1 MKKNILLFLFIITIF
16 LLFFYRQSISQY
28 KVFKIESPTRIFIDT
43 NKNLIFDETEPFIIK
58 NIKTLDKDSNLEAYP
73 ILNEITNQQKRYI
86 EFQTKKL
93 SNKLLMNKFI
103 TIKNNEIFVNNKK
116 YSQIL
121 LDEKLAFND
130 NIETQKKLLNYIK
143 SINIDEYVFYN
154 QKTKKFYALCTENKI
169 NFNDYKLV
177 HISKIQNLSK
187 YKNLYLNSEQTK
199 IYKNHEKTT
208 KEDLSTFKISNLNI
222 FFQDINRINKPI
234 NECNSLA
241 CKTLKKEIDNSNQ
254 SIDFAIYGINNQPE
268 IIVALVNAK
277 KRGVK
282 IRWVCDFDK
291 KNNNY
296 YPDTEKL
303 KKYINSYKTDE
314 EYDKKNPQAIMHNKF
329 FIFDEKKVWT
339 GSANITNTDL
349 TDFNA
354 NYSILIQSQ
363 QIARIYK
370 KEFEQMYYGNFHTH
384 KKQIKKTIINFD
396 KNTKIKILFSPQDKI
411 IDNDIIPII
420 LNAKKYIYIPI
431 FFITHKEI
439 ENALI
444 RAKRKGV
451 EIKIINDATNAHSK
465 YTIHK
470 RLRKENIKV
479 KTENYAGKMHI
490 KGMFVDDEISI
501 IGSMNFTKSANN
513 KNDENIIIIYNKEIT
528 KYFRKTFIYLWKKI
542 PSKYEYFDPRAES
555 IESIGSCNDGIDNNF
570 DGKIDADDIGCQI
583 KN

>member
-16 LLFFYRQSISQY
+16 LFFFYRQSISQY

-43 NKNLIFDETEPFIIK
+43 NKNLIFDETEPLIIK
-58 NIKTLDKDSNLEAYP
+58 NIKTLDKDSNLKEYP

-86 EFQTKKL
+86 EFETIKL
-93 SNKLLMNKFI
+93 SHKLLMNKFI

-116 YSQIL
+116 YSQLL
-121 LDEKLAFND
+121 LDKKLAFND
-130 NIETQKKLLNYIK
+130 NKETQKKLLNYIK
-143 SINIDEYVFYN
+143 SINLDEYFLYN
-154 QKTKKFYALCTENKI
+154 QKTKKFYALYTENKI

-177 HISKIQNLSK
+177 HISKIQNLGK
-187 YKNLYLNSEQTK
+187 YRNLYLNSEKTK

-234 NECNSLA
+234 NKCNSLA
-241 CKTLKKEIDNSNQ
+241 CKTLKKEIDNSNE